1 MLYNIFNRVGLSPTS
16 LAQSNR
22 DLLHLLYCGT
32 GKKGEDLGDT
42 PPPRAMEELGQTYTE
57 GGVPTVHVRYVTR
70 VLEETQQISHP
81 KLHDTWTRKP
91 GGKNTEGDT
100 ELN

>member
-1 MLYNIFNRVGLSPTS
+1 VELSPTS
-16 LAQSNR
+16 LAQSDR

-32 GKKGEDLGDT
+32 GKKGEDLCDT
-42 PPPRAMEELGQTYTE
+42 PPPRAMEELGQPHTE

-70 VLEETQQISHP
+70 VLEETQQSCHP

-91 GGKNTEGDT
+91 GGKNTEVET
-100 ELN
+100 AVISSLR